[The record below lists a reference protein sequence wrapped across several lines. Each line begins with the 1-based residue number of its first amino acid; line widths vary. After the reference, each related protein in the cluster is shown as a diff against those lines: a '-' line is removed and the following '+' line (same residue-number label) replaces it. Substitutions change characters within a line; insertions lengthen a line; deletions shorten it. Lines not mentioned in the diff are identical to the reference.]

1 MADLKSQGKNVAAKE
16 VYSDLDMNF
25 TAHPITGDLTVKK
38 DTDAIKQSVKN
49 IMLTNYYERPFKPSL
64 AGGVRDLL
72 FALDTER
79 RVKRAQRKIKQVI
92 EDFEPRVTSVI
103 PQFTIKRNND
113 FFFEENGYL
122 VHHGTRNRRTSVLYV
137 CRSDPL

>member
-1 MADLKSQGKNVAAKE
+1 
-16 VYSDLDMNF
+16 
-25 TAHPITGDLTVKK
+25 
-38 DTDAIKQSVKN
+38 
-49 IMLTNYYERPFKPSL
+49 MLTNYYERPFKPSL

-113 FFFEENGYL
+113 LYITINYTIKNGMPNQEVNMTL
-122 VHHGTRNRRTSVLYV
+122 KRAR
-137 CRSDPL
+137 

>member
-38 DTDAIKQSVKN
+38 DSDAIKQSVKN

-113 FFFEENGYL
+113 LYITINYTIKNGMPNQEVNMTL
-122 VHHGTRNRRTSVLYV
+122 KRAR
-137 CRSDPL
+137 